1 MVSKLFHI
9 LSSLLPAS
17 VLMLALFS
25 DVSSAHTL
33 LLRSS
38 SAFHSWSAPS
48 SVHRIQR
55 TFASLEAEDLIGSQG
70 EPISII
76 IKLPSPSEDG
86 GRVAGTTRFLM
97 FRGLPELF
105 VLSAGFRTKSAWMVS
120 AADLPNLQLHPAPD
134 FRGAIL
140 IEVTAHSAD
149 GRIVAR
155 TTVPVI
161 ITPANDK
168 VSHAASLVET
178 GREHIRSAHANL
190 ASTASDHS
198 DQQMRAAF
206 EVFLKQYSA
215 HRSSGVPN
223 RRERDALYGEFVR
236 WRLKSH
242 GRDAE

>member
-9 LSSLLPAS
+9 HSSLLPAS

-25 DVSSAHTL
+25 GVSSAHTL

-76 IKLPSPSEDG
+76 IRLPSPSEDG
-86 GRVAGTTRFLM
+86 GRGAGGTTRFLM

-105 VLSAGFRTKSAWMVS
+105 VLSAGFRTKSSWMVS

-190 ASTASDHS
+190 ASTASDHG

-206 EVFLKQYSA
+206 EVFLEQYST
-215 HRSSGVPN
+215 HRSAGVPN
-223 RRERDALYGEFVR
+223 RQERDALYGEFVR
-236 WRLKSH
+236 WRLNS
-242 GRDAE
+242 R